1 MSGNYFPVDCLSAI
15 QYLCVRVISMELIP
29 LAYFIEF
36 LANIAQT
43 LENAVV
49 LFYSEVLL
57 FVQLLSIFRS
67 VVSVLQI

>member
-1 MSGNYFPVDCLSAI
+1 
-15 QYLCVRVISMELIP
+15 MELIP

-36 LANIAQT
+36 LPNIAQT